1 MFEMVPSMVIMIDMG
16 VYWLISVAVFAIMD
30 LYARKKIGGK
40 QMLGYK
46 VLRMAKFLALIIVS
60 AYTIVLIVIAMNG
73 FTVTNNVL
81 TYLGLPYFIAWIF
94 FLINMLRRVKAETK
108 GKPID

>member
-1 MFEMVPSMVIMIDMG
+1 MFETVPSMVIMVDMG
-16 VYWLISVAVFAIMD
+16 GYWLISVAVVMLMD

-40 QMLGYK
+40 EMLGYK
-46 VLRMAKFLALIIVS
+46 VLRIPKFLVLITVS
-60 AYTIVLIVIAMNG
+60 AYTIVLMVLAMNG